1 MKTCNIFIACLICT
15 CLLPSYALATGN
27 IAAFNVTVPPQQ
39 FKALRVKN
47 LPRGASVS
55 VEVISTGEIA
65 VAFVDADDYRRLPKP
80 QRPLMAGKVKNRLTF
95 SVVIPA
101 DGHYYVVLV
110 NPHTASPYNVT
121 LTVRGERP
129 KSNQQE
135 AADRILREFER
146 QLHRLFIYESFA
158 VRIQQCKK
166 PQAFA
171 AAPGVVLCAEYVKQL
186 YTKIENRDIAK
197 DALTFSV
204 LHEVGRKLMQQWKL
218 KKAEKIDRADEFATV
233 MLVMLN
239 RRQRLQQLA
248 AFFDDHPSVTL
259 SFQKALDDKRH
270 PLSIWRA
277 RRIKRHLKNQKLVRA
292 WQKDLIPHMQT
303 KLLLGLRQRS
313 PDWADI
319 DRVNKELAKRQVTS
333 PAPDRKAPEKEL
345 EI

>member
-1 MKTCNIFIACLICT
+1 MKTLKVFIACLIST
-15 CLLPSYALATGN
+15 CLLPSYALAAGN

-47 LPRGASVS
+47 LPQGASVS
-55 VEVISTGEIA
+55 VEVISNGEIA

-80 QRPLMAGKVKNRLTF
+80 KRPLMAGKVKNRLTF

-101 DGHYYVVLV
+101 DGHYYVVLI
-110 NPHTASPYNVT
+110 NLHTASAYDVT
-121 LTVRGERP
+121 LSVRGERP
-129 KSNQQE
+129 ESNQQK

-146 QLHRLFIYESFA
+146 QLHRLFIFESFA
-158 VRIQQCKK
+158 VRIQMCKK
-166 PQAFA
+166 QQAFA
-171 AAPGVVLCAEYVKQL
+171 GATGVVLCAEYVKLL
-186 YTKIENRDIAK
+186 YTKIEDREIAT

-204 LHEVGRKLMQQWKL
+204 LHEVGRRLMHQWQL
-218 KKAEKIDRADEFATV
+218 KKAEKVDRADEFATV

-239 RRQRLQQLA
+239 RKQRLRHLA
-248 AFFDDHPSVTL
+248 AFFDDHPSVAL
-259 SFQKALDDKRH
+259 SFQKAIDDKRH

-277 RRIKRHLKNQKLVRA
+277 RRIKRNLKKQKLVRA

-319 DRVNKELAKRQVTS
+319 DRVNQELAKRQATS
-333 PAPDRKAPEKEL
+333 PAPDRTTPEKEI